1 MAKDEFVEKVKRSMK
16 KDPTD
21 QDMNFISAF
30 GEAIDE
36 IMKKDGVERKKDLKD
51 LENKLGS
58 FDEGQSAAAVIRSI
72 AERVQQIEDK
82 AKRGL
87 SDGDKNTLRRKL
99 EEKKDEIIRARS
111 DKSNNSVWA
120 LEFKASR
127 AASAM
132 MTTATVL
139 TGAQAVN
146 SMNVFD
152 DTEITVIRYPRNFVM
167 DAISS
172 TQVSKVPNPWRWK
185 EQLADNDG
193 LPAVTTEGSAKPL
206 TDSLFAWK
214 YADRKKYA
222 GRIEFTEELAIDFEQ
237 LLVEIIDMFETK
249 VIREWNKGVQAE
261 IVAWAPAYTSTGLDG
276 YFIAPGVAE
285 VIAAGKLH
293 VGNNNYDADQVWL
306 NPVDAA
312 KAMIHQSTSGEITY
326 LPETIAYSGLT
337 PFISNFVPVGTILV
351 GQSNIVREQHGSF
364 ILRRGMYGNQFIEN
378 EETIVGEIFSN
389 LKLSAEAKKGWV
401 KLTVATVLTALTKA

>member
-1 MAKDEFVEKVKRSMK
+1 MK

-127 AASAM
+127 AA
-132 MTTATVL
+132 
-139 TGAQAVN
+139 
-146 SMNVFD
+146 
-152 DTEITVIRYPRNFVM
+152 
-167 DAISS
+167 
-172 TQVSKVPNPWRWK
+172 
-185 EQLADNDG
+185 
-193 LPAVTTEGSAKPL
+193 
-206 TDSLFAWK
+206 
-214 YADRKKYA
+214 
-222 GRIEFTEELAIDFEQ
+222 
-237 LLVEIIDMFETK
+237 
-249 VIREWNKGVQAE
+249 
-261 IVAWAPAYTSTGLDG
+261 
-276 YFIAPGVAE
+276 
-285 VIAAGKLH
+285 
-293 VGNNNYDADQVWL
+293 
-306 NPVDAA
+306 
-312 KAMIHQSTSGEITY
+312 
-326 LPETIAYSGLT
+326 
-337 PFISNFVPVGTILV
+337 
-351 GQSNIVREQHGSF
+351 
-364 ILRRGMYGNQFIEN
+364 
-378 EETIVGEIFSN
+378 
-389 LKLSAEAKKGWV
+389 
-401 KLTVATVLTALTKA
+401 